1 MWLVYLTKYKQYNYF
16 KMSKIKLLK
25 AGELEDGT
33 VRFQSQLL
41 VGTNTADF
49 IMDTDGVMKNYG
61 KGNKGFDFY
70 PYDEP
75 YEIVLNKRDMFK
87 QSL

>member
-1 MWLVYLTKYKQYNYF
+1 
-16 KMSKIKLLK
+16 MSKIKLLK

-41 VGTNTADF
+41 VGTITADF
-49 IMDTDGVMKNYG
+49 IMGTDGVMKNYER
-61 KGNKGFDFY
+61 GNKGFDFY
-70 PYDEP
+70 PYNEP
-75 YEIVLNKRDMFK
+75 YEIVLNIRDMFK